1 MPAPAPIGPVI
12 GFAIIIARRR
22 SVIGWLLHPHIARV
36 RIDRPIAHIAR
47 LAPRGLTRNATAHVE
62 RRLDGEALLVLP
74 GHLAPAVRALA
85 GVDQAAAGNLGNDVA
100 FGAGRGAQVD
110 G

>member
-22 SVIGWLLHPHIARV
+22 SVIGRLLHPHIARV

-47 LAPRGLTRNATAHVE
+47 LAPRGLTPNATAHVE
-62 RRLDGEALLVLP
+62 RRLDGEALLACQVTSHQPPEHSPASIRLP
-74 GHLAPAVRALA
+74 PGILVTTSL
-85 GVDQAAAGNLGNDVA
+85 L
-100 FGAGRGAQVD
+100 
-110 G
+110 